1 MAKIHGL
8 VWLAI
13 GAVVMAASSYIGPRL
28 KFFFWV
34 GLVLVAWGVFKL
46 IVRYVTGEQPKTEIK
61 PFTGSAHVTR
71 CHACRA
77 TVYTTA
83 KFCHMCGAKLVH

>member
-1 MAKIHGL
+1 
-8 VWLAI
+8 
-13 GAVVMAASSYIGPRL
+13 MAASSYIGPRL